1 VRTRNA
7 SVDPQAT
14 LVSQALH
21 ALAQEGP
28 LALARRLVNYA
39 RWATEV
45 RLAAVVL
52 KAKARRAKG
61 VDETLDLI
69 EGFKLGRVVITAWQ
83 VRSELGRLLETVR
96 SERPQVVLEI
106 GTALGGTLFG
116 FAQVAAPNAL
126 LITIDLPAG
135 GFGGGYYP
143 ARGYLYRRFARGRQT
158 IYPLLGDSHRAETVA
173 RIQKLLRG
181 RPVDFLFVDGDHE
194 YEGVVNDYE
203 LYAPLVRPGGLIAF
217 HDIVPGDEEL
227 VGGVPRFWEE
237 LKGSHETTELVE
249 SWDQGAY
256 GIGVVRVE
264 GSARPEPAER
274 HEVG

>member
-14 LVSQALH
+14 LVSQALQ

-52 KAKARRAKG
+52 KAKARRAQR

-69 EGFKLGRVVITAWQ
+69 EGFRLGRVVITAWQ

-126 LITIDLPAG
+126 LVTIDLPAG

-158 IYPLLGDSHRAETVA
+158 IHPLLGDSHRGETVA
-173 RIQKLLRG
+173 RIQKLLGG

-194 YEGVVNDYE
+194 YKGVVKDYE

-217 HDIVPGDEEL
+217 HDIVPGDAEL

-249 SWDQGAY
+249 SWDQQAY

-264 GSARPEPAER
+264 G
-274 HEVG
+274 

>member
-69 EGFKLGRVVITAWQ
+69 EGFKLGRVAITAWQ

-116 FAQVAAPNAL
+116 FAQTAAPDAH

-158 IYPLLGDSHRAETVA
+158 IHPLLGDSHRAETVA
-173 RIQKLLRG
+173 RVQKLLGG
-181 RPVDFLFVDGDHE
+181 RSVDFLFVDGDHD
-194 YEGVVNDYE
+194 YEGVLKDYE

-237 LKGSHETTELVE
+237 LKGSHETMELVE
-249 SWDQGAY
+249 SPDQGGY
-256 GIGVVRVE
+256 GIGVVRVD
-264 GSARPEPAER
+264 GPAGPGGR
-274 HEVG
+274 